1 MPPLNLEFL
10 DSNYIAPIINAFL
23 APVSRFLFLK
33 TPIFLNLDSVNAS
46 MLHHTFSDFFVFF
59 FYIRFWLFV
68 LKL

>member
-46 MLHHTFSDFFVFF
+46 MLHHTFSDFFGFF
-59 FYIRFWLFV
+59 ISDFGYLF
-68 LKL
+68 